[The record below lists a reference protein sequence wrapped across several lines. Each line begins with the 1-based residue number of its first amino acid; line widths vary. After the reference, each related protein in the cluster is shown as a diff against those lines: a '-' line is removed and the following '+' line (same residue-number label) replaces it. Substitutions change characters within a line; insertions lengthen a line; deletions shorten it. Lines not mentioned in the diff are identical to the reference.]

1 MWCMMT
7 RRESPRGPRGFN
19 HRHRAPTMLSVRLR
33 PRPGPA
39 GSAWPGAVSQLLSSS
54 PAGASSCPLASLG
67 LGTGIAACSWAP
79 RDSEGLDSAGLRTR
93 GSVGGL
99 SAVGFDVL
107 AAFIRRRRGEA
118 RPRAASHLQGV
129 TRRRRTRRA
138 AAQSP
143 GRGRLGPA
151 PPSVGNPKRGD
162 SQARPRSETSA
173 ALAGMRH

>member
-1 MWCMMT
+1 MT
-7 RRESPRGPRGFN
+7 RRESPRSPRGFN

-54 PAGASSCPLASLG
+54 PAGACPLASLG
-67 LGTGIAACSWAP
+67 LGIAASSWAAVT
-79 RDSEGLDSAGLRTR
+79 RRRGLDSAGLRTR
-93 GSVGGL
+93 GSMGGL
-99 SAVGFDVL
+99 PAVGFDVQ

-118 RPRAASHLQGV
+118 RPR
-129 TRRRRTRRA
+129 TRRA
-138 AAQSP
+138 AAHWQSP

-151 PPSVGNPKRGD
+151 PPSVGNPKRED

-173 ALAGMRH
+173 AQAGMRH